1 MTARLGVRRATA
13 VRAAAV
19 TAVAIL
25 GVWVWLGWSMT
36 KAGDDPATVGAVAS
50 VLVFVGLPFAIAAAA
65 TAWHI
70 ALATHGPDG
79 PARVLALATAGR
91 HDGRDEW
98 GAAMRAELA
107 SIKDARERSRFALGC
122 VLAALRTGW
131 GRGPSL
137 TAAGGFAG
145 FAAITL
151 VASRTMLAN
160 DRTGI
165 LAAIL
170 VSVPI
175 LLATGLIAARAGRS
189 FRTGLE
195 CGLVALL
202 ASLAGILVVT
212 LPEAVTWY
220 RTAGIWIL
228 DGDSPPHGIA
238 GPDEAVRDAL
248 SGVTFFYLI
257 FGTPWPVIG
266 AALGAWRRGQPS
278 TTSAASQPRSGRRLP
293 GIWSRYR
300 GVKTQNSLPSG
311 SAITTQLTSPWP
323 MSIRVAPRETRRLTS
338 AC

>member
-1 MTARLGVRRATA
+1 MTARLGVRRTTA

-19 TAVAIL
+19 TAVAFL
-25 GVWVWLGWSMT
+25 GLRVWLGWSMT
-36 KAGDDPATVGAVAS
+36 KAGDDPATVGGWHRCLSSS
-50 VLVFVGLPFAIAAAA
+50 VFRSRSRLRQRRGTSRWPRTGRMAPR
-65 TAWHI
+65 
-70 ALATHGPDG
+70 GSSRSRP
-79 PARVLALATAGR
+79 PGR
-91 HDGRDEW
+91 HGGRDEW
-98 GAAMRAELA
+98 G
-107 SIKDARERSRFALGC
+107 
-122 VLAALRTGW
+122 
-131 GRGPSL
+131 GPSL
-137 TAAGGFAG
+137 IAAGGFAG

-165 LAAIL
+165 LAGIL

-175 LLATGLIAARAGRS
+175 LLATGLIAACAGRS

-202 ASLAGILVVT
+202 ASLAGILVVA

-248 SGVTFFYLI
+248 TGVPFFYLM
-257 FGTPWPVIG
+257 FWHPLAGDRRSTRRLAPRP
-266 AALGAWRRGQPS
+266 AL
-278 TTSAASQPRSGRRLP
+278 TTSAASQPRSSRRLP

-323 MSIRVAPRETRRLTS
+323 MSIRVAPRETRRSTS